1 MSFFRRHSEK
11 KKKERTAS
19 FKKNS
24 VPQIPANLGL
34 AESEARNGKPA
45 FNMARQTQTGGL
57 LLEQDDF
64 YPGDL
69 GMSHQPQDEYVKKSR
84 LSKSLTE
91 VLKDHEAV
99 AYLIQYMDSCK
110 ASALIR
116 FWLDAGSF
124 QASTWTR
131 IRTHSLQSVSKS
143 SLIKTTSDLSTDSL
157 TQSINKDI
165 TSPVSGAS
173 LDLVDQGLQSGSVE
187 AHSSAFNS
195 NLDQNKP
202 CDQTE
207 QADAKEDKTKQYKIQ
222 LDDLTEENIPS
233 DVSDNSEGN
242 VKDCDSRVRE
252 KCKTGEEKINMSL
265 PIEPCDSSAVDNK
278 LSESAISYRDIASPS
293 PTDQEAND
301 SQSSAKSNSYSS
313 SNLAEKLKK
322 SVEQDAVRIFTKY
335 LAQEATHP
343 IGITD
348 DLRNDTIRK
357 ICREDGQVDPEC
369 FVDCQNFAV
378 NQIEQR
384 YFEGFAASVYH
395 CKYQVEVLTGGKL
408 HLTDILYNDTALF
421 YFMEYMEQEG
431 LSHMLQFVIAAD
443 NFEHLLISQG
453 NYDGLQAQEDAMVLY
468 DKYFSLQA
476 VSPLGF
482 PQSIRFE
489 IEGNICREGGPLPD
503 CFSKPRK
510 IVLHT
515 IQRRHLQ
522 HYLTSDVYY
531 KYLSELVSAVQTAQD
546 FPIGQRKRR
555 GSETS
560 SEHSVGAHSVGA
572 HSVGSESVSSRN
584 TLLAAGTSRRVQ
596 LHKLDENMKNMTLDP
611 GLLNPD
617 KLWERPEA
625 GRMSLGQID
634 GLGQFVS
641 RFDPDPE
648 VMTSSR
654 KKSTTGSKFFKS
666 KKEKEKEQEE
676 MARKVAEM
684 ILKDVTSVTQA
695 ISAIKNGGDDT

>member
-1 MSFFRRHSEK
+1 M
-11 KKKERTAS
+11 
-19 FKKNS
+19 
-24 VPQIPANLGL
+24 
-34 AESEARNGKPA
+34 
-45 FNMARQTQTGGL
+45 
-57 LLEQDDF
+57 
-64 YPGDL
+64 
-69 GMSHQPQDEYVKKSR
+69 
-84 LSKSLTE
+84 E
-91 VLKDHEAV
+91 VLKDHEAI
-99 AYLIQYMDSCK
+99 AYFIQYMDSCK
-110 ASALIR
+110 ASAILR
-116 FWLDAGSF
+116 FWLDAESF

-143 SLIKTTSDLSTDSL
+143 SLIKAKKNLSSESL

-173 LDLVDQGLQSGSVE
+173 LDMIDPE
-187 AHSSAFNS
+187 AEGPSSSALNS
-195 NLDQNKP
+195 NLK
-202 CDQTE
+202 QTKTTE
-207 QADAKEDKTKQYKIQ
+207 YTDTDGVKAKQFNDDTS
-222 LDDLTEENIPS
+222 DLTENVIPS
-233 DVSDNSEGN
+233 DVSDDTEGKL
-242 VKDCDSRVRE
+242 KDCDSRVRE
-252 KCKTGEEKINMSL
+252 KCKHGEEKNKLTL
-265 PIEPCDSSAVDNK
+265 PLEPCDSSTADK
-278 LSESAISYRDIASPS
+278 TTDSAISYRDITSPS
-293 PTDQEAND
+293 PTSQGACD
-301 SQSSAKSNSYSS
+301 SQSSAKSNISTSG
-313 SNLAEKLKK
+313 NLADKLKK

-431 LSHMLQFVIAAD
+431 LSHLLQFVIAAD
-443 NFEHLLISQG
+443 NFEHLLISQS
-453 NYDGLQAQEDAMVLY
+453 NYDGLQAQDDAMVLY

-476 VSPLGF
+476 ASPLGF
-482 PQSIRFE
+482 PDTIRFE

-560 SEHSVGAHSVGA
+560 SEHSVGT
-572 HSVGSESVSSRN
+572 HSVGSESVRSRN
-584 TLLAAGTSRRVQ
+584 TLLATGNSRNVQ

-611 GLLNPD
+611 GFLNPD

-634 GLGQFVS
+634 DLGQFVS
-641 RFDPDPE
+641 RFDPDPDL
-648 VMTSSR
+648 TSLNR
-654 KKSTTGSKFFKS
+654 KKSSSSSKFFKS

-695 ISAIKNGGDDT
+695 VGAIKKSKDDT